1 MTMAVTAAL
10 MGRLRSAD
18 IGSRALRSA
27 GIMIAGF
34 GASQLLRLGSNL
46 LLTRLLFPE
55 AFGIMAIVMVVM
67 MGLNM
72 FSDVG
77 LTPAIMQS
85 RRGDDPAFL
94 DTAWT
99 IQIGRGIGLWLVA
112 LVLAAPAAQ
121 WYDEPMLAQ
130 YLSVAALSLVI
141 NGFNPTRL
149 DTAHRHLRAGRVTL
163 IELATQATQLIAGL
177 ALAWAWGS
185 VWALVAGGL
194 AGALAQLVYLNLFLP
209 GARNRLRFER
219 AAASELVHFGK
230 WIFLST
236 VAGFAVAQGDRLLI
250 GSYLTLSDF
259 GIYNIGLFLAT
270 FPVMLGHM
278 VTRRVLI
285 PVYRD
290 SPPGRSRAD
299 FLRLRRLRMLASAGL
314 LMATFA
320 LGLLGDWLIGVM
332 YDARYAAAGGVVVL
346 VAVLQIPVLIGM
358 TYDQAV
364 LASGRSRRFFALQA
378 TRAVLTL
385 AGLAAGLAWGGLWG
399 GLLGQG
405 AAQLLAYPLLV
416 AFARRERAWDP
427 LHDLVFAAAGLVLAA
442 ICLWV
447 NLPAVVAL
455 DTLGAG

>member
-1 MTMAVTAAL
+1 MTAALTTAL

-55 AFGIMAIVMVVM
+55 AFGIMAIIMVVM

-99 IQIGRGIGLWLVA
+99 IQIGRGIALWLVA
-112 LVLAAPAAQ
+112 LALAAPAAQ

-130 YLSVAALSLVI
+130 YLSVAAFALVI

-163 IELATQATQLIAGL
+163 IELSTQATQLVVGL
-177 ALAWAWGS
+177 VLAWAWGS
-185 VWALVAGGL
+185 VWALVASGL
-194 AGALAQLVYLNLFLP
+194 AGALAQLVYLSLFLP
-209 GARNRLRFER
+209 GPRNRLRFER

-236 VAGFAVAQGDRLLI
+236 VAGFAVAQGDRLII
-250 GSYLTLSDF
+250 GSYLSLSEF

-299 FLRLRRLRMLASAGL
+299 FMRLRRLRMLASAGL
-314 LMATFA
+314 LAATCA
-320 LGLLGDWLIGVM
+320 LGLLGDWLIGAM

-346 VAVLQIPVLIGM
+346 VAILQIPVLIGI
-358 TYDQAV
+358 TYDQAL
-364 LASGRSRRFFALQA
+364 LASGRSRGFFALQA
-378 TRAVLTL
+378 LRAALTL
-385 AGLAAGLAWGGLWG
+385 AGLAGGLVWAGLWG

-405 AAQLLAYPLLV
+405 AAQILAYPLLV
-416 AFARRERAWDP
+416 ALTRRERAWDP
-427 LHDLVFAAAGLVLAA
+427 LHDLVFAAAGLLLAA
-442 ICLWV
+442 LCFWV
-447 NLPAVVAL
+447 NWPAIMAL
-455 DTLGAG
+455 DTLGRS